1 MSMLHSLVHYQ
12 PIHSFIPKS
21 RKPYSETCHDL
32 RSEAEEFAHLFLKL
46 VSEYFSKK
54 TVKNHQT
61 GSIAVLNLPNTAD
74 KWVVLHM

>member
-12 PIHSFIPKS
+12 AIHSFIPKS
-21 RKPYSETCHDL
+21 RKPYSETCHLRSVNDDL

-54 TVKNHQT
+54 AVKINKQ
-61 GSIAVLNLPNTAD
+61 
-74 KWVVLHM
+74 VV